1 MHLLCGIHNLT
12 RSTHTTTN
20 KNQYSCTPM
29 RNPRWRSCWTLS
41 RRIAKMGVPL
51 RKTGKFGFL
60 PGLRQA
66 RQKSKKFFKVVY
78 IGLFSFHTRSLD
90 GCLGCAGFRVDP
102 CQVRLCCS
110 TKSGIQGLM
119 SLSVPPRLSL
129 KFSCRS
135 R

>member
-1 MHLLCGIHNLT
+1 MATISLLFVWNYLIRRLILT
-12 RSTHTTTN
+12 NDESGELED
-20 KNQYSCTPM
+20 K
-29 RNPRWRSCWTLS
+29 
-41 RRIAKMGVPL
+41 
-51 RKTGKFGFL
+51 KFGFL
-60 PGLRQA
+60 LCLRQA

-78 IGLFSFHTRSLD
+78 IGLFSFHTRSPD
-90 GCLGCAGFRVDP
+90 GCLGCADFRVGP